1 MSRSGAGTKGL
12 LKDLETLFGEG
23 PDSALADGQL
33 LERFLDRRD
42 ESGERA
48 FEALVA
54 RHGPMVYR
62 VCRQILGDSHEA
74 HDAFQAVF
82 LVLARRAGSVRDRE
96 SVGSWLYGVGLR
108 VAARARAGM
117 IRRRTREQPAGD
129 DLDAVEAA
137 DVASTAPSSLDA
149 EVVHQE
155 VGRLSEK
162 YRAPI
167 VLCYLEG
174 LTHDEAAARLNW
186 PVGTV
191 RSRLARARDQL
202 RGRLARRGMAAPAGL
217 GSMAVWLGIGGDAEA
232 GTSAVD
238 GVCLPQTLVDS
249 TVRSATQFASGKTA
263 TVALFSATSLDL
275 TKGVLFSMAIEK
287 MAIAAWALIPAGIVT
302 FAAGTM
308 LGQEPATKR
317 KPDLAGPRPRWRR
330 QKKKRSWSIRSSRN
344 CSARPSHRLEAQ
356 KKYYEEGRI
365 TIDRF
370 IMACQQVME
379 VERSVSRTDAERL
392 AAIQRHVER
401 LREIEKR
408 EQAELVVGKGT
419 VADVSEIT
427 QKRLEAE
434 VLLKK
439 SKMPVKPDPQILALE
454 RRLGEVERKL
464 DELLKQQGERRR

>member
-1 MSRSGAGTKGL
+1 M
-12 LKDLETLFGEG
+12 
-23 PDSALADGQL
+23 
-33 LERFLDRRD
+33 
-42 ESGERA
+42 
-48 FEALVA
+48 A

-82 LVLARRAGSVRDRE
+82 LVLARRAGSVRDRA

-202 RGRLARRGMAAPAGL
+202 RGRLSRRGMAAPAGL

-275 TKGVLFSMAIEK
+275 TKGVLFSMAIER

-308 LGQEPATKR
+308 LGQEPARKPKPDRAPAPVAAAEKR
-317 KPDLAGPRPRWRR
+317 KGPRRSARAGITPR
-330 QKKKRSWSIRSSRN
+330 SPRSSRG
-344 CSARPSHRLEAQ
+344 P
-356 KKYYEEGRI
+356 EEILRGGP
-365 TIDRF
+365 DHD
-370 IMACQQVME
+370 
-379 VERSVSRTDAERL
+379 RSVHHGEPAGHGGRTFGEPDGRG
-392 AAIQRHVER
+392 AAGGDRS
-401 LREIEKR
+401 
-408 EQAELVVGKGT
+408 GMSSG
-419 VADVSEIT
+419 
-427 QKRLEAE
+427 
-434 VLLKK
+434 
-439 SKMPVKPDPQILALE
+439 
-454 RRLGEVERKL
+454 
-464 DELLKQQGERRR
+464 